1 MGLGTSTL
9 RTTFFRT
16 LLGSAVFALTAAQ
29 PGFYT
34 QEVASGDYVKKVDI
48 DGRTRDYELHLPDG
62 YDGTQPLP
70 VLFVFHGSS
79 ASGTVVE
86 RETSFDR
93 LADSLGVIVA
103 YPEGLHRGWN
113 IGECCRYSFM
123 HHVDEAAFVSAILDS
138 LESSLRIDSTRV
150 YATGFSDG
158 GTLSYILGCQL
169 SDRITAVAGVSATLF
184 EPEPR
189 CVTSHAVPVMVIHGT
204 ADTHVPYGG
213 QPGGPPGVR
222 AQHRMHSAPEVV
234 QFWAT
239 HDACTSLPD
248 TTHVGNL
255 VREHYTCA
263 DDAEVVFFSI
273 EGGEHGWPG
282 GGRGWIFSPE
292 PPTDMS
298 ASDSIAAFL
307 LRHRLP
313 AAHGPRRIAHS

>member
-1 MGLGTSTL
+1 MALGLAAL
-9 RTTFFRT
+9 RTTIFRT
-16 LLGSAVFALTAAQ
+16 VLGGAVFALTAAD
-29 PGFYT
+29 PGFYAH
-34 QEVASGDYVKKVDI
+34 EVVSGDYVKKVDI
-48 DGRTRDYELHLPDG
+48 DGRTRDYELHLPEG

-79 ASGTVVE
+79 ASASVIE

-123 HHVDEAAFVSAILDS
+123 HHVDESAFVSAMLDS
-138 LESSLRIDSTRV
+138 LERGLRVDSTRV

-169 SDRITAVAGVSATLF
+169 SDRIAAVAGVSATLF
-184 EPEPR
+184 DPEPR
-189 CVTSHAVPVMVIHGT
+189 CTTSRAVPVMIIHGT
-204 ADTHVPYGG
+204 GDTHVPYAG
-213 QPGGPPGVR
+213 QPGGPPDLR
-222 AQHRMHSAPEVV
+222 AQHRMHSAPEVTA
-234 QFWAT
+234 FWVAQDGCDSVPART
-239 HDACTSLPD
+239 QVGHLTRERYACP
-248 TTHVGNL
+248 G
-255 VREHYTCA
+255 
-263 DDAEVVFFSI
+263 DAEVVFFTI

-307 LRHRLP
+307 LRHRL
-313 AAHGPRRIAHS
+313 ADAHGPRTVTHG